1 MTGHE
6 KSVSV
11 IWSKVKMYASR
22 LFHYLSALVALPGV
36 SPPVCMWKGLFLLVV
51 VIQEKNCFQQRSQCL
66 ALLFER
72 GYKLAQLVCFQSA
85 VLQVVPHCWS
95 FSLLND
101 SLTLCALDFNCSF
114 SAGVALKTFHTSI
127 CIEGHVLDQI
137 TLEKQSIDVYR
148 VRAKL
153 LQTASITA
161 APAAVVAMVWHV
173 HLYIRMSEI

>member
-1 MTGHE
+1 M
-6 KSVSV
+6 V
-11 IWSKVKMYASR
+11 R
-22 LFHYLSALVALPGV
+22 
-36 SPPVCMWKGLFLLVV
+36 
-51 VIQEKNCFQQRSQCL
+51 
-66 ALLFER
+66 
-72 GYKLAQLVCFQSA
+72 
-85 VLQVVPHCWS
+85 
-95 FSLLND
+95 